1 MKVLKGVSKQS
12 KHLLIFSTCILFLF
26 VGCVNYEKRA
36 DDNSINPEA
45 IFFDYNIWGDEE
57 SGNIIVRL
65 QYRRGWLE
73 GSALVLPQAARV
85 ELDGEALV
93 PDSSKMNGAWY
104 EITKPIGEFSGK
116 HQIKLTDENN
126 NEYVEE
132 FDFSLLSLKSEVPR
146 VINRNDLAF
155 ELDGLK
161 REDTIQV
168 LLTDTA
174 YYSRGIDRIDTVQNG
189 LIHISRADLD
199 NVRNGPVVIE
209 FYKDEEWALKDTRK
223 AGGRIFI
230 SYGLKRV
237 FQLTD

>member
-1 MKVLKGVSKQS
+1 MTVAKPGRDIYFFLA
-12 KHLLIFSTCILFLF
+12 CILFLL
-26 VGCVNYEKRA
+26 VGCVSNEKRA

-57 SGNIIVRL
+57 SGNIIIRL

-73 GSALVLPQAARV
+73 GPALVLPQPARV
-85 ELDGEALV
+85 ELDGEILV
-93 PDSSKMNGAWY
+93 LDSSKMNGAWY
-104 EITKPIGEFSGK
+104 EITKSAKEFGGK
-116 HQIKLTDENN
+116 HLIKLTDENN
-126 NEYVEE
+126 REYVEE

-237 FQLTD
+237 FELKD

>member
-1 MKVLKGVSKQS
+1 MKVLKEVSKQS
-12 KHLLIFSTCILFLF
+12 KHILIFSACILFLF
-26 VGCVNYEKRA
+26 VGCINYEKRA

-57 SGNIIVRL
+57 SGVITIRV

-73 GSALVLPQAARV
+73 GPAFVLRQPAKV
-85 ELDGEALV
+85 ELDGEVLTL
-93 PDSSKMNGAWY
+93 DSSKMNGAWY
-104 EITKPIGEFSGK
+104 EISKPVKEFSGK
-116 HQIKLTDENN
+116 HLIKLTDENS
-126 NEYVEE
+126 NEYSEE
-132 FDFSLLSLKSEVPR
+132 FDFSLLSLISEVPG
-146 VINRNDLAF
+146 VINRSDLVF

-161 REDTIQV
+161 QEDTIQV

-209 FYKDEEWALKDTRK
+209 FYKDEERELKETKR

-237 FQLTD
+237 FELKD